1 MTVVLEIDTTKSLF
15 EPIEIKIDGKLFR
28 VRELTL
34 GMLEEIQ
41 KFQVDMVQG
50 SAEAIRKQL
59 ETLVE
64 GNSEAFGKLTMSQ
77 LEKVMAVIVE
87 KSLRPKEPEKNV
99 QKPGGII

>member
-41 KFQVDMVQG
+41 KFQTETAEG
-50 SAEAIRKQL
+50 SAGAIRKQL

-64 GNSEAFGKLTMSQ
+64 GNAEAFGKLTMSQ
-77 LEKVMAVIVE
+77 LEKVMSVIVE
-87 KSLRPKEPEKNV
+87 KSLRPKEPEKNA
-99 QKPGGII
+99 QKPGATI

>member
-77 LEKVMAVIVE
+77 LEKVMGVIVE
-87 KSLRPKEPEKNV
+87 KSLRPKEPEKNA
-99 QKPGGII
+99 QKPGATT